1 MKTIG
6 MVKDMV
12 RSAFKRPVTELYPVE
27 RRPSLPQF
35 RGQLCWDPENC
46 TGCGLCVKD
55 CPADAI
61 ELIIIDKAAKRFGMR
76 YYADR
81 CTFCGQ
87 CVYNCRFGCL
97 DLVDDVWEL
106 ADTGREGYLI
116 EYGRPE
122 DLERYAMETAVAT
135 VPEASQ
141 S

>member
-12 RSAFKRPVTELYPVE
+12 QSAFRRPVTEFYPVE

-61 ELIIIDKAAKRFGMR
+61 ELITIDKAAKRFGMR

-97 DLVDDVWEL
+97 DLVNDVWEL

-122 DLERYAMETAVAT
+122 DLERYAMETATAT